1 MDRSERAKQFAPF
14 DALRG
19 LREALERKEREHE
32 RQEKRMRTE
41 EETEA
46 LERVLPLLSR
56 GKKVEALFYEGGFY
70 LQARGVVEDVD
81 LIRSA
86 TARFPLKT
94 CITSSF
100 SARTA
105 KPARRSKY
113 RKRTT
118 PCYKARFGSASVCR
132 SENADRI
139 CCCDR
144 WKKLTDRVRSG
155 IIKKDRVG
163 VLRKQSRPKICMR
176 CCGYETCI

>member
-56 GKKVEALFYEGGFY
+56 GKKAEVLFYEGGFY

-81 LIRSA
+81 LIRRTIRIGDGS
-86 TARFPLKT
+86 L
-94 CITSSF
+94 SF
-100 SARTA
+100 EDVYYFKLLGADGKA
-105 KPARRSKY
+105 GAAEQKPEEDDA
-113 RKRTT
+113 
-118 PCYKARFGSASVCR
+118 
-132 SENADRI
+132 
-139 CCCDR
+139 
-144 WKKLTDRVRSG
+144 
-155 IIKKDRVG
+155 
-163 VLRKQSRPKICMR
+163 VL
-176 CCGYETCI
+176 

>member
-56 GKKVEALFYEGGFY
+56 GKKVEALFFEGGFY

-81 LIRSA
+81 LIRRTIRIGDGS
-86 TARFPLKT
+86 L
-94 CITSSF
+94 SF
-100 SARTA
+100 EDVYYIRLLAEGGE
-105 KPARRSKY
+105 
-113 RKRTT
+113 
-118 PCYKARFGSASVCR
+118 GSAG
-132 SENADRI
+132 EQNPEED
-139 CCCDR
+139 
-144 WKKLTDRVRSG
+144 G
-155 IIKKDRVG
+155 E
-163 VLRKQSRPKICMR
+163 Q
-176 CCGYETCI
+176 